1 MISPMKFIPYMVV
14 FWLCSDDDDEKRI
27 VYDDEAISQLLNRS
41 KEAQEEKEIAMNDYF
56 DSFKV
61 ASYTVKEGESDVRMI
76 RLVFVITVGSLFSF

>member
-1 MISPMKFIPYMVV
+1 MKFIPYMVV